1 MKLVKLIP
9 RRLFLSLSIL
19 PVVLVP
25 SAVLADEPTKSPP
38 LRAIME
44 AREIRDT
51 IVITVKGSRP
61 ERFFEQYIF
70 VKAHSVDLAAL
81 LAESGGQRGIASGRL
96 DLAKYV
102 TVSSDH
108 AHWKQDHIGIAIPF

>member
-1 MKLVKLIP
+1 MKLTKLIP
-9 RRLFLSLSIL
+9 WRLFLSLSIL

-25 SAVLADEPTKSPP
+25 SAVLADESTESPP

-44 AREIRDT
+44 TREIRDMT
-51 IVITVKGSRP
+51 VLTVKGRRP
-61 ERFFEQYIF
+61 ERFFEHYIF
-70 VKAHSVDLAAL
+70 VKTHSVDLAAL
-81 LAESGGQRGIASGRL
+81 LAESEGQRRIASGLL

-102 TVSSDH
+102 TVSLDQ